1 MSLPALIPPSPAHDL
16 QAETED
22 MRALGALLGREQ
34 ASLSAGDADGCA
46 ALLEEKAQL
55 VAAMAGHASLRHQRL
70 AAIGFAADEQGM
82 QAWLA
87 AAPADVR
94 ATWDALMAFTREAHE
109 LNRLNGLLLGQLAT
123 RNRRALEALGAV
135 GAGPALYGP
144 AGQADYASP
153 KAARVVG

>member
-1 MSLPALIPPSPAHDL
+1 MIPPSPADEL
-16 QAETED
+16 QAETRD
-22 MRALGALLGREQ
+22 MRALCALLGREQ

-46 ALLEEKAQL
+46 ALLEEKARL

-82 QAWLA
+82 QRWLA
-87 AAPADVR
+87 GASQQARCA
-94 ATWDALMAFTREAHE
+94 WEALMGVTRDAHE
-109 LNRLNGLLLGQLAT
+109 ANRLNGLLLGQLAT

-144 AGQADYASP
+144 AGQADYTSA

>member
-1 MSLPALIPPSPAHDL
+1 MTPPSPAKDL

-22 MRALGALLGREQ
+22 MRALRALLEREQ
-34 ASLSAGDADGCA
+34 ASLSAGDTAGCA
-46 ALLEEKAQL
+46 ALLEDKARL
-55 VAAMAGHASLRHQRL
+55 VAAMAGHASLRHRRL

-82 QAWLA
+82 QRWLSGASQQACAAWE
-87 AAPADVR
+87 
-94 ATWDALMAFTREAHE
+94 ALMNVTREAHE
-109 LNRLNGLLLGQLAT
+109 ANRLNGLLLGQLAT

-144 AGQADYASP
+144 AGQADYAPP